1 MNPLKILIVEDEVI
15 TAMDIQETL
24 ERADH
29 QVTGIAQSYYEAME
43 SVRRQVPDMALLDIR
58 LQEGEDGIRLAKDIT
73 ERYDMP
79 IIFLTAHSEHDT
91 FAKAKETAP
100 AAYLLKPFR
109 QKELALQIELAYHHF
124 KLNKAAMPKS
134 TTMEYLFLPINKG
147 YEKIAKSDVLFMQ
160 AEGVY
165 VKIFMLNESKPHLLS
180 MNLGYLS
187 QYFNDINF
195 YRLSRSL
202 LVNLSHLERIEKNH
216 IYLRGFASPVVV
228 PETNRA
234 DLLKHLTVVRTR

>member
-91 FAKAKETAP
+91 FAKQRKLP
-100 AAYLLKPFR
+100 LL
-109 QKELALQIELAYHHF
+109 
-124 KLNKAAMPKS
+124 
-134 TTMEYLFLPINKG
+134 
-147 YEKIAKSDVLFMQ
+147 
-160 AEGVY
+160 
-165 VKIFMLNESKPHLLS
+165 
-180 MNLGYLS
+180 
-187 QYFNDINF
+187 
-195 YRLSRSL
+195 
-202 LVNLSHLERIEKNH
+202 
-216 IYLRGFASPVVV
+216 
-228 PETNRA
+228 
-234 DLLKHLTVVRTR
+234 LTF